1 MVHLGECS
9 TELTTLDLSSNR
21 MMADERLFDLVPQ
34 VKCLYLSGN
43 PLVREITHYRRTV
56 VGKLRNLLY
65 LDQRA
70 VTEDERMLAQMWV
83 SEGVDGMKKV
93 KAELEQKK
101 QARRQ
106 EEKKELMKDIN
117 SHRSRKILLFR
128 QSIA

>member
-1 MVHLGECS
+1 
-9 TELTTLDLSSNR
+9 
-21 MMADERLFDLVPQ
+21 MADERLFDLVPQ